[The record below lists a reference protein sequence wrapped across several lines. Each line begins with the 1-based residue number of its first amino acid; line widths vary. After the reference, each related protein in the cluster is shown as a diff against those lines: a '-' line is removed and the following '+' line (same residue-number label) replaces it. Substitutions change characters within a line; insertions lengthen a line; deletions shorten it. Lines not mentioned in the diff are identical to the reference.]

1 MDKESIKYIFD
12 YPNENG
18 ILYFVLGILFI
29 LSVYHFLLYF
39 QHKDRSYLYYCCYT
53 FLILISHLNE
63 STDGFIFIVVKPILG
78 ILNDFDVNL
87 VWTYNMLY
95 FIFAFTFLDLKT
107 FSLKWY
113 RIIFRAIY
121 IIFACTILFEILYQI
136 TGNIDF
142 ITKGNIFFLIYMSIL
157 SVRAYIL
164 LFKMDNPFRY
174 YIIVGSLFL
183 FISSMG
189 ATLIYMFDL
198 IPSSNG
204 INYTIFYFG
213 VILENILFSLGLGHK
228 QKLILEDKNKSQA
241 TLIKQLLENEKL
253 KDALQLQLEE
263 NVASLSK
270 QAKTEK
276 LQKLKEKYDKELAE
290 LKVTS
295 LRSQMNPHF
304 IFNSLNS
311 IKLYIIN
318 NEKENAV
325 YYLNKFSKLIRK
337 ILNASQEKEI
347 SLADEIETMKLYIN
361 IENIRFNNEID
372 FRVIISKSLNIDT
385 IKIPSLI
392 LQPFLENAIWHGL
405 ASKKENKKLEIKIKK
420 WDEFH
425 LSITIKDNG
434 IGREKSA
441 EINSRKI
448 HKTNSVGI
456 KLTEER
462 LSNFAKDYENNYNL
476 TYKDLYDENNMAIG
490 TKIVLKLPIK

>member
-1 MDKESIKYIFD
+1 VDKQSIKYIFD

-29 LSVYHFLLYF
+29 LSIYHFLLYF
-39 QHKDRSYLYYCCYT
+39 QHKDKSYLYYCGYT
-53 FLILISHLNE
+53 FLILLSHLNE
-63 STDGFIFIVVKPILG
+63 STEGFVAILVKPFLG
-78 ILNDFDVNL
+78 ILNAIDINL

-95 FIFAFTFLDLKT
+95 FIFAFTFLDLKA

-121 IIFACTILFEILYQI
+121 IIFAFTVLFEILYRI
-136 TGNIDF
+136 TGNTDF
-142 ITKGNIFFLIYMSIL
+142 ITKGNIFFLVYINIL
-157 SVRAYIL
+157 AVRAYIL
-164 LFKMDNPFRY
+164 IFKMDNPFRY

-189 ATLIYMFDL
+189 ATLISMFDL
-198 IPSSNG
+198 IPESYEL
-204 INYTIFYFG
+204 NYTIFYFG

-228 QKLILEDKNKSQA
+228 QKLILEAKNKSQA
-241 TLIKQLLENEKL
+241 TLINQLQENEKL
-253 KDALQLQLEE
+253 KDTLQLQLEE

-290 LKVTS
+290 LKITS

-325 YYLNKFSKLIRK
+325 YYLNKFAKLIRK

-347 SLADEIETMKLYIN
+347 SLADEIETMQLYVN

-372 FRVIISKSLNIDT
+372 FQIIIDKSLNFET

-420 WDEFH
+420 KDESY
-425 LSITIKDNG
+425 LTITITDNG
-434 IGREKSA
+434 IGRDKSA
-441 EINSRKI
+441 EVNSRKI
-448 HKTNSVGI
+448 HKTTSLGI

-462 LSNFAKDYENNYNL
+462 LSNFTKGYQNNYSL
-476 TYKDLYDENNMAIG
+476 TYTDLYNESKKAIG
-490 TKIVLKLPIK
+490 TKVVLKIPIK

>member
-29 LSVYHFLLYF
+29 LSIYHFLLYF
-39 QHKDRSYLYYCCYT
+39 QHKDKSYLYYSGYT
-53 FLILISHLNE
+53 FLILLSHLNE
-63 STDGFIFIVVKPILG
+63 STDGFVSILVKPFIG
-78 ILNDFDVNL
+78 VLNELDINL
-87 VWTYNMLY
+87 VWTYNMVY

-121 IIFACTILFEILYQI
+121 IIFAFTILFEILYRI
-136 TGNIDF
+136 TGNVDF
-142 ITKGNIFFLIYMSIL
+142 ITKGNIFFLVYMNIL
-157 SVRAYIL
+157 AVRAYIL

-183 FISSMG
+183 FVSSMG
-189 ATLIYMFDL
+189 ATLITMFDL
-198 IPSSNG
+198 MPESNE

-213 VILENILFSLGLGHK
+213 VVLENILFSLGLGHK
-228 QKLILEDKNKSQA
+228 QKLILEAKNKSQA
-241 TLIKQLLENEKL
+241 TLINQLQENEKL
-253 KDALQLQLEE
+253 KDTIQLQLEE

-290 LKVTS
+290 LKITS

-347 SLADEIETMKLYIN
+347 SLADEIETMQLYIN

-372 FRVIISKSLNIDT
+372 FQVIIDKSLSLDT

-405 ASKKENKKLEIKIKK
+405 ASKKENKKLEIKVKK
-420 WDEFH
+420 KNESH
-425 LSITIKDNG
+425 LSITITDNG
-434 IGREKSA
+434 VGRKKST
-441 EINSRKI
+441 EINRRKI
-448 HKTNSVGI
+448 HKTTSVGI

-462 LSNFAKDYENNYNL
+462 LSNFAKDYQNNYCL
-476 TYKDLYDENNMAIG
+476 TYKDLYDENNTAIG
-490 TKIVLKLPIK
+490 TKVILKIPIK

>member
-18 ILYFVLGILFI
+18 ILYFVLGILFM

-39 QHKDRSYLYYCCYT
+39 QHKDKSYLYYCGYT

-63 STDGFIFIVVKPILG
+63 STDGFVSILVKPYIG
-78 ILNDFDVNL
+78 ILNDLDVNL

-113 RIIFRAIY
+113 RIIFRSIY
-121 IIFACTILFEILYQI
+121 IIFAITILFEILYQI

-142 ITKGNIFFLIYMSIL
+142 ITKGNIFFLVYMNIL

-189 ATLIYMFDL
+189 ATLIDMFDL
-198 IPSSNG
+198 IPGSNELS
-204 INYTIFYFG
+204 YTIFYFG

-263 NVASLSK
+263 NVASLSQ

-372 FRVIISKSLNIDT
+372 FQIKVSKSLNIDT

-405 ASKKENKKLEIKIKK
+405 ASKKENKKLEIRVKK
-420 WDEFH
+420 KDEFH
-425 LSITIKDNG
+425 LSITITDNG
-434 IGREKSA
+434 IGREKST

-462 LSNFAKDYENNYNL
+462 LSNFAKDYENNYMLN
-476 TYKDLYDENNMAIG
+476 YIDLYDKNNVAIG
-490 TKIVLKLPIK
+490 TKVVLKLPLK

>member
-1 MDKESIKYIFD
+1 MDKESIKYIFE

-18 ILYFVLGILFI
+18 ILYFVLGILFM
-29 LSVYHFLLYF
+29 LSIYHFLLYF
-39 QHKDRSYLYYCCYT
+39 QHKDKSYLYYCGYT
-53 FLILISHLNE
+53 FLIFLSHLNE
-63 STDGFIFIVVKPILG
+63 STDGFVSILVKPFVG
-78 ILNDFDVNL
+78 ILNALDVNL

-95 FIFAFTFLDLKT
+95 FIFAFTFLDLKA

-113 RIIFRAIY
+113 RIIFRGIY
-121 IIFACTILFEILYQI
+121 IIFFITIGFEILYRI
-136 TGNIDF
+136 TGNVEF
-142 ITKGNIFFLIYMSIL
+142 ITKGNIFFLIYMNIL
-157 SVRAYIL
+157 SIRAYML

-183 FISSMG
+183 FLSSMG
-189 ATLIYMFDL
+189 ATLIDMFDL
-198 IPSSNG
+198 IPGSNELSF
-204 INYTIFYFG
+204 TIFYFG

-241 TLIKQLLENEKL
+241 TLISQLQENEKL
-253 KDALQLQLEE
+253 KDTIHLQLEE
-263 NVASLSK
+263 NLASLSL

-276 LQKLKEKYDKELAE
+276 IQKLKEKYDKELAE
-290 LKVTS
+290 LKITS

-347 SLADEIETMKLYIN
+347 SLADEIETMQLYIN
-361 IENIRFNNEID
+361 IENIRFNNEIE
-372 FRVIISKSLNIDT
+372 FEVVIDQSLNLNT

-405 ASKKENKKLEIKIKK
+405 ASIKEKKILKIKVNK
-420 WDEFH
+420 DDEFH
-425 LSITIKDNG
+425 LSITITDNG
-434 IGREKSA
+434 IGRKKSA

-448 HKTNSVGI
+448 HKTTSVGI

-462 LSNFAKDYENNYNL
+462 LSNFAKEYQNDYSITFTDL
-476 TYKDLYDENNMAIG
+476 TDGKKKPKG
-490 TKIVLKLPIK
+490 TKVEIKLPLH